1 MLGLLEMTHTH
12 GLVWP
17 KPNDKLHRTAEMDE
31 VWKLY
36 MRITLL
42 TISLN
47 RNHDDV
53 EWMTLH
59 YWIKDINALSVLYNQ
74 LNWR

>member
-1 MLGLLEMTHTH
+1 
-12 GLVWP
+12 
-17 KPNDKLHRTAEMDE
+17 MDE

-59 YWIKDINALSVLYNQ
+59 YWIKDINALSVLGPLYYITNSIGADFYYVICR
-74 LNWR
+74 LGFL